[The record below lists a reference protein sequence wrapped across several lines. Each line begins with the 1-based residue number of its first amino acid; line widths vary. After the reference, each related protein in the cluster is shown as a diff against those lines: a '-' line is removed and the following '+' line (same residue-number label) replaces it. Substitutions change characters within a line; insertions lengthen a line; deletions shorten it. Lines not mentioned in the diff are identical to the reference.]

1 MNKARMQRPITRGAV
16 LEFPHVEERTSVE
29 DSIKARLQELTTR
42 VEGFGNPAL
51 GRLLT
56 ENISV
61 RAAVEELIVKEAALR
76 WIVDVATH
84 SYGPVRGKLWADI
97 DGALTDLERI
107 GESVMRAR
115 IIGCSHSDSVSLR
128 DRRDRVV
135 CLVDCD
141 ENDDRHPRE
150 ESFMRKEKGLQPRRV
165 GIMLLYLWGLLNLWW
180 ISWFTTRSTTSS

>member
-1 MNKARMQRPITRGAV
+1 MNKTPMQRPNTRGAV
-16 LEFPHVEERTSVE
+16 LEFPHVGRRTRFE
-29 DSIKARLQELTTR
+29 DSIKARLQELTTL
-42 VEGFGNPAL
+42 VESFGNPAIN
-51 GRLLT
+51 RLLT

-84 SYGPVRGKLWADI
+84 SYGPARERLWVDI

-128 DRRDRVV
+128 DRVV
-135 CLVDCD
+135 CPGRL
-141 ENDDRHPRE
+141 
-150 ESFMRKEKGLQPRRV
+150 
-165 GIMLLYLWGLLNLWW
+165 
-180 ISWFTTRSTTSS
+180 